1 MRKKDRWVRSFHILN
16 AAVLGLTA
24 AGSKDAAAQA
34 YPSRPITMIVPFPAG
49 GPSDTLARVLSEH
62 VRGSLGQPIVIE
74 NVAGASGSI
83 GVGRVARAS
92 PDGYT
97 LTLGN
102 WPTHVINGAVY
113 ALPYDLRT
121 DFEPVSLIANNP
133 QLIVTKK
140 AMPAQNLN
148 EFIGWLKA
156 NPDKASKG
164 TSGVGS
170 AIHVAGVFLQQETG
184 TRFQFVPY
192 RGGVPAMQ
200 DLVAGQIDFMIDL
213 AANALPHVR
222 AGSIKAYA
230 VTDKKRLPSAPEIPT
245 VDEAGVPG
253 LHVSTWFGLWGTKG
267 TPRAVVTKLNAS
279 LTEALADPAVRMRF
293 ADLGQ
298 EMFPREQQTPEALA
312 AFHKA
317 EIEKWWPIIKAA
329 GIKAE

>member
-1 MRKKDRWVRSFHILN
+1 MRKKERWVSRFQILN

-24 AGSKDAAAQA
+24 TSSGDAAAQA

-62 VRGSLGQPIVIE
+62 IRGSLGQPIVIE

-140 AMPAQNLN
+140 TMPAQNLK
-148 EFIGWLKA
+148 EFIRWLQA

-192 RGGVPAMQ
+192 RGGAQAMQ
-200 DLVAGQIDFMIDL
+200 DLVAGRIDFMIDL

-253 LHVSTWFGLWGTKG
+253 LQVSTWFGLWGTKG
-267 TPRAVVTKLNAS
+267 TPRAVITKLNAS

>member
-1 MRKKDRWVRSFHILN
+1 LN
-16 AAVLGLTA
+16 GAVLGLTA
-24 AGSKDAAAQA
+24 ASNGDAAAQA

-62 VRGSLGQPIVIE
+62 IRGSLGQPIVIE

-83 GVGRVARAS
+83 GIGRVARAS

-140 AMPAQNLN
+140 AMPAQNLK

>member
-1 MRKKDRWVRSFHILN
+1 
-16 AAVLGLTA
+16 
-24 AGSKDAAAQA
+24 
-34 YPSRPITMIVPFPAG
+34 MIVPFPAG

-62 VRGSLGQPIVIE
+62 MRGSLGQPIVIE

-83 GVGRVARAS
+83 GVGRVARAA

-133 QLIVTKK
+133 QLIVAKK
-140 AMPAQNLN
+140 AMPAQNLK
-148 EFIGWLKA
+148 EFIGWLRA

-170 AIHVAGVFLQQETG
+170 AIHVAGVFLQKETG

-192 RGGVPAMQ
+192 RGGAPAMQ

-222 AGSIKAYA
+222 AGSIKTYA
-230 VTDKKRLPSAPEIPT
+230 VTDKRRLPSAPEIPT

-253 LHVSTWFGLWGTKG
+253 LYVSTWFGLWGTKG
-267 TPRAVVTKLNAS
+267 TPKAVITKLNTA
-279 LTEALADPAVRMRF
+279 LVQALADPAVRRRF

-317 EIEKWWPIIKAA
+317 EVEKWWPIIKTA